1 LSRFATK
8 EVNSL
13 NAKLIVLKVLLQ
25 QRHLQTHR
33 AFCREYDRV
42 AAVIDPTLR
51 GAWPSKAQF
60 YRWLSGDLVGLPYT
74 DHCRILEG
82 MFPDWKVDQLFRVHD
97 GGIEFVPEPATP
109 QMQKPTRAVPSTAPV
124 DQLKEAG
131 ISHLWPRTNPA
142 VLDDLVER
150 VNSARE
156 EITVFGLT
164 RNFYAKDDILPLF
177 EAKASEIPVTF
188 YVMDPNCDSRR
199 DRYRIEPVE
208 AAMEDPA
215 LYTREI
221 IRPLFDASQR
231 IIPTTP
237 SAGMQIFTF
246 NFPCSFAIEKI
257 DRSCRVMLYGHGK
270 RGTEG
275 PMLVFDEG
283 TPYWTY
289 FTDQIQW
296 LERLA
301 ANPREPWV
309 SKGLVVRA
317 LDEANF
323 LGDREV

>member
-1 LSRFATK
+1 LD
-8 EVNSL
+8 
-13 NAKLIVLKVLLQ
+13 AKPIVLRVLLQ
-25 QRHLQTHR
+25 QRHLQTHT

-42 AAVIDPTLR
+42 AADTDRTLR
-51 GAWPSKAQF
+51 GGWSSKAQF
-60 YRWLSGDLVGLPYT
+60 YRWLAGDLVGLPYV

-82 MFPDWKVDQLFRVHD
+82 MFPGWKVAQLFQVHD
-97 GGIEFVPEPATP
+97 GGIEFVPEPSTPQTATP
-109 QMQKPTRAVPSTAPV
+109 TIWPVPSTGSA

-131 ISHLWPRTNPA
+131 ISSLWPRTNPA

-150 VNSARE
+150 VKNARE

-164 RNFYAKDDILPLF
+164 RNFYAKDDMLPLF
-177 EAKASEIPVTF
+177 ELKASEIPITF
-188 YVMDPNCDSRR
+188 YVMDPHCDSRR
-199 DRYRIEPVE
+199 DRYRIEPAE

-215 LYTREI
+215 RYTREI
-221 IRPLFDASQR
+221 LRPLFNASQR
-231 IIPTTP
+231 IVPKTP
-237 SAGMQIFTF
+237 LAGMRIFTF
-246 NFPCSFAIEKI
+246 NFPCSFAMEKI

-275 PMLVFDEG
+275 PMFVFDED

-317 LDEANF
+317 LDEASL
-323 LGDREV
+323 LGSREGQ

>member
-1 LSRFATK
+1 M
-8 EVNSL
+8 
-13 NAKLIVLKVLLQ
+13 NAKPIVLKVLLQ
-25 QRHLQTHR
+25 HRHLQTHR

-51 GAWPSKAQF
+51 SGWPSKAQF
-60 YRWLSGDLVGLPYT
+60 YRWLSGDLVGLPYA

-82 MFPDWKVDQLFRVHD
+82 MFPDWKVDQLFHTHD
-97 GGIEFVPEPATP
+97 EGIEFIPEPATP
-109 QMQKPTRAVPSTAPV
+109 QTQKPTRPDPSIGPA

-131 ISHLWPRTNPA
+131 ISHLWPHTNPA

-150 VNSARE
+150 VNNASE

-177 EAKASEIPVTF
+177 ESKASEIPVTF
-188 YVMDPNCDSRR
+188 YIMDPHCDSRR
-199 DRYRIEPVE
+199 DRYRVEPVE
-208 AAMEDPA
+208 AAMEDPVRYA
-215 LYTREI
+215 REI
-221 IRPLFDASQR
+221 LRPLFDASQR

-237 SAGMQIFTF
+237 SAGMKIFTF

-275 PMLVFDEG
+275 PILVFREG

-289 FTDQIQW
+289 FTDQLQW

-309 SKGLVVRA
+309 SKGLVVHA
-317 LDEANF
+317 LDEAN
-323 LGDREV
+323 LLGNRDTPGDR